1 MFNGT
6 SLRLP
11 MNQTSSSM
19 TSDQEK
25 VLSSIRPSKIIVP
38 TIIGVL
44 VVVFLVK
51 SQLDFDELRSINW
64 SFHAFTWIF
73 IAIVVYALR
82 HLLYSW
88 RLRIL
93 SEGDFN
99 WWKSIE
105 LVTILEFA
113 SAVSP
118 TNFGG
123 SAVAFFLLIQ
133 ENISAARSTAI
144 VIYTIIADTLFFVIT
159 IPLLY
164 GILGKNIFLP
174 VDGDSSVWGGME
186 VTLFLAWL
194 VMAAYGSLLLYGL
207 FVQPKHIKRFLNW
220 IASWPF
226 LKKSKPRINKAA
238 EDIEVSSLHIRN
250 MSWLFHSK
258 LIFAT
263 LLAWILRF
271 FTVTAILL
279 ALNPDMSQSVYDHII
294 LLGRG
299 EALYAVT
306 AYSPTPGGS
315 GVAEIIFGQFYGEYI
330 SQGIAVVAAVL
341 WRVITYY
348 PYLIL
353 GVIIIPNWIRKLIN
367 KRRTKTSV

>member
-1 MFNGT
+1 MDN
-6 SLRLP
+6 
-11 MNQTSSSM
+11 TSSAM
-19 TSDQEK
+19 MNSDQEK
-25 VLSSIRPSKIIVP
+25 VLDSIRPGKIVVP
-38 TIIGVL
+38 TIIGLGVIY
-44 VVVFLVK
+44 FLIRR
-51 SQLDFDELRSINW
+51 QLSLEEFNNIDW
-64 SFHAFTWIF
+64 SSHAFFWILVS
-73 IAIVVYALR
+73 IVVYSLR
-82 HLLYSW
+82 HILYSY

-93 SEGDFN
+93 SEGDFS

-144 VIYTIIADTLFFVIT
+144 VIYTIIADTLFFVFSFPI
-159 IPLLY
+159 LY
-164 GILGKNIFLP
+164 VLFGRNIFLP
-174 VDGDSSVWGGME
+174 DAEVSTAWGGMGI
-186 VTLFLAWL
+186 TLIIVWI
-194 VMAAYGSLLLYGL
+194 VMATYGLILLYGL
-207 FVQPKHIKRFLNW
+207 FVKPQHIKRFLLW
-220 IASWPF
+220 VSRWPL
-226 LKKSKPRINKAA
+226 LKKSSHRIEKAA

-250 MSWLFHSK
+250 MSWSFHSK
-258 LIFAT
+258 LIVAT
-263 LLAWILRF
+263 LAAWVLRF
-271 FTVTAILL
+271 FTVSAILL
-279 ALNPDMSQSVYDHII
+279 ALTPNMAQSLYDHVI

-315 GVAEIIFGQFYGEYI
+315 GVAEIIFGQFYSEYI
-330 SQGIAVVAAVL
+330 SSGITVIAALL

-367 KRRTKTSV
+367 RRRVKSKNNDEQNY

>member
-1 MFNGT
+1 
-6 SLRLP
+6 
-11 MNQTSSSM
+11 MNKTSSELS
-19 TSDQEK
+19 TDHAK
-25 VLSSIRPSKIIVP
+25 VLDSIRPQKIIAP

-44 VVVFLVK
+44 VVIFLVR
-51 SQLDFDELRSINW
+51 SQLDFNELKEINW
-64 SFHAFTWIF
+64 SFHAFFWIL
-73 IAIVVYALR
+73 ISIVVYNGR

-93 SEGDFN
+93 SEGDFG

-144 VIYTIIADTLFFVIT
+144 VIYTIIADTLFFVFSL
-159 IPLLY
+159 PLLY
-164 GILGKNIFLP
+164 FLIGRNIFIP
-174 VDGDSSVWGGME
+174 ADEVTTMWGGMD
-186 VTLFLAWL
+186 VTLLIVWL
-194 VMAAYGSLLLYGL
+194 IMALYGLLLLYGL
-207 FVQPKHIKRFLNW
+207 FVQPKHIRKFLNW
-220 IASWPF
+220 VSRWPF
-226 LKKSKPRINKAA
+226 LKKSQHRIAKAA

-250 MSWLFHSK
+250 MSWLFHGK

-263 LLAWILRF
+263 LLAWVLRF
-271 FTVTAILL
+271 FTVSAILL
-279 ALNPDMSQSVYDHII
+279 ALNPSMAQSLYDHMI

-315 GVAEIIFGQFYGEYI
+315 GVAEIIFGQFYSEYI
-330 SQGIAVVAAVL
+330 SPGIAVIAAVL

-367 KRRTKTSV
+367 KRRVKVQTND